1 MTFKLH
7 DLKEGD
13 IDDSVFSNLILE
25 GFNEKFTHKLYAK
38 HSVENFSRAL
48 ANYYYANAQIIFILE
63 GEEVC
68 GCIVLSNQNV
78 KITHLLRHFFE
89 YSLGIVDCFRALFL
103 VMLLSHRVAKSEC
116 YVEMLVVRSI
126 DQGRGFGNRLIE
138 EAQNRLATD
147 KTLTL
152 YVANKN
158 KAAYYLYKKK
168 QFHLEKIIY
177 SRVSEYIMGVSK
189 WSFMRYRKDSSDD

>member
-38 HSVENFSRAL
+38 HSVEHFSRAL
-48 ANYYYANAQIIFILE
+48 VNYYYANAQIIFILE

-78 KITHLLRHFFE
+78 KITHLLLHFFE
-89 YSLGIVDCFRALFL
+89 YSLGIADCFRTLFL
-103 VMLLSHRVAKSEC
+103 VMLLSHRVAKS
-116 YVEMLVVRSI
+116 
-126 DQGRGFGNRLIE
+126 
-138 EAQNRLATD
+138 
-147 KTLTL
+147 
-152 YVANKN
+152 
-158 KAAYYLYKKK
+158 
-168 QFHLEKIIY
+168 
-177 SRVSEYIMGVSK
+177 
-189 WSFMRYRKDSSDD
+189 

>member
-1 MTFKLH
+1 
-7 DLKEGD
+7 
-13 IDDSVFSNLILE
+13 
-25 GFNEKFTHKLYAK
+25 
-38 HSVENFSRAL
+38 
-48 ANYYYANAQIIFILE
+48 
-63 GEEVC
+63 
-68 GCIVLSNQNV
+68 
-78 KITHLLRHFFE
+78 
-89 YSLGIVDCFRALFL
+89 
-103 VMLLSHRVAKSEC
+103 
-116 YVEMLVVRSI
+116 MLVVRSI

-138 EAQNRLATD
+138 EAQNRLAID